1 VRGVAEAHDRAVSTL
16 ATPPATIAL
25 VDGGVRL
32 DVGGRIAV
40 LHPQWLRDRS
50 TEPGQ
55 VDRTNRQ
62 RLYTPLDLP
71 GDLVVVGYAASDGAV
86 VAEFSDGHRAT
97 YALDALMRALGWLA
111 DAEAP
116 PAPEPWSAPLDPLA
130 YVDWAGIG
138 WDAATADPDAVIAYL
153 DGFFRFGFAV
163 LRGTP
168 TELGTVR
175 RVADRLGYI
184 SGNNFGWVFDVRAEA
199 TPTDLAYT
207 PIALSAHTDQPY
219 RRPVPGIQLL
229 HCLRNDAPG
238 GDSTL
243 VDGLAAAVALAADDP
258 DAHAALAGV
267 ETEWRYDTGDDT
279 VVGRGRVLE
288 YEPDGRFHRIRFST
302 KLDSPVP
309 SPGVDLAAYYRGRRR
324 LAEWLD
330 DPAHRLVF
338 RLEPG
343 DVVVFDNHRLLHGR
357 TAFDPSLGSRH
368 LQGCYIDHDGPD
380 TMYRLAVRRRASMS
394 R

>member
-1 VRGVAEAHDRAVSTL
+1 MSTL
-16 ATPPATIAL
+16 ASPPATIAL
-25 VDGGVRL
+25 ADGGVRL
-32 DVGGRIAV
+32 DVGGRAEV
-40 LHPQWLRDRS
+40 LHPLWLRDRS
-50 TEPGQ
+50 TERGQ
-55 VDRTNRQ
+55 IDPANRQ

-71 GDLVVVGYAASDGAV
+71 ADLRVTACELRDGAV

-97 YALDALMRALGWLA
+97 FALDALLRALGWLP
-111 DAEAP
+111 DAETP
-116 PAPEPWSAPLDPLA
+116 PAPEPWSAPLDELP
-130 YVDWAGIG
+130 YVDWSGIG
-138 WDAATADPDAVIAYL
+138 FDAETSDPDTVLAYL
-153 DGFFRFGFAV
+153 GAFYRYGFAV

-168 TELGTVR
+168 TEPGTVR

-184 SGNNFGWVFDVRAEA
+184 SGNNFGWVFDVRAEPS
-199 TPTDLAYT
+199 PTDLAYT

-243 VDGLAAAVALAADDP
+243 VDGIAAAAALATEDP
-258 DAHAALAGV
+258 EAHDALAGV

-279 VVGRGRVLE
+279 VVGRARVLE
-288 YEPDGRFHRIRFST
+288 YDADGRLRQIRFST
-302 KLDSPVP
+302 KLDSPVQR
-309 SPGVDLAAYYRGRRR
+309 PGVDLDTYYRGRRR

-330 DPAHRLVF
+330 DPAHQVVF

-343 DVVVFDNHRLLHGR
+343 DAVVFDNHRLLHGR

-380 TMYRLAVRRRASMS
+380 TMYRLTVRRRASMT

>member
-1 VRGVAEAHDRAVSTL
+1 MRGVAEAHDRAVSTL

-32 DVGGRIAV
+32 DVGGRVVV

-55 VDRTNRQ
+55 VDPTNRQ
-62 RLYTPLDLP
+62 RLYTPLDVP
-71 GDLVVVGYAASDGAV
+71 GDLAVVGYASTDGAV
-86 VAEFSDGHRAT
+86 VAEFSDGHRAI
-97 YALDALMRALGWLA
+97 YALDDLMRALGWLA

-116 PAPEPWSAPLDPLA
+116 PAPEPWSAPLDPLPYA
-130 YVDWAGIG
+130 DWAGIG
-138 WDAATADPDAVIAYL
+138 WDAATADLDVVIAYL

-163 LRGTP
+163 VRGTP

-175 RVADRLGYI
+175 RIADRLGYI

-199 TPTDLAYT
+199 APTDLAYT
-207 PIALSAHTDQPY
+207 PIALPAHTDQPY

-243 VDGLAAAVALAADDP
+243 VDGLAAAATLAADDP
-258 DAHAALAGV
+258 AAHAALAGV

-288 YEPDGRFHRIRFST
+288 YDLDGRFHRIRFST

-309 SPGVDLAAYYRGRRR
+309 APEVDLETYYRGRRR

-330 DPAHRLVF
+330 DPAHRVVF